1 MSVLC
6 AGSSRS
12 HCVVYLMVAKS
23 FPDGKVEYGKLCLV
37 RKFSGIALYQKLIC
51 TNVNRILYKHDP
63 GLEGLAAIF

>member
-1 MSVLC
+1 
-6 AGSSRS
+6 
-12 HCVVYLMVAKS
+12 MVAKS